1 MRRVAIGAAALV
13 LILVVALLALHA
25 PPVRR
30 AVLRYA
36 VGTLEE
42 QYRLRID
49 AGSLDYNL
57 ATLSLSLSGLRVAAN
72 HTPDMPFFEA
82 DRVAVQVARSTFGG
96 PVAFDDIAVTSGRL
110 RIVRTTSGTNLPLL
124 DDAGAGE
131 PEPLRIAHL
140 SAPGFAVTVQDE
152 VAGLSVEV
160 PAIDLE
166 LAADEGH
173 VALQRAATIGY
184 AGRST
189 EVTTLAGDVTFDGR
203 TLGFANL
210 QAASPEATLAVDG
223 TVGLIAAEPQLQVQV
238 SGRGDL
244 ARLAAWASLEGERP
258 QGAVDFAGSIAGPL
272 DTPVADVTLRSDA
285 VQWQGL
291 NIVAIGARARV
302 TSDAIDIADAQ
313 LGIAGG
319 TAQGRAHLEF
329 AEAGT
334 SEVTL
339 DWRDVDVETLVV
351 PFAGSG
357 NPLPTGTTSGDL
369 DLRTVGPSDPR
380 TSGVRWV
387 GGARVALSAG
397 RNTPGRFSAPGETQ
411 LRLVEGRWQLDGAH
425 TIADVIPAAMRL
437 RGTLPDDGL
446 TASPVDGVVS
456 IAPVPPAD
464 LIAVLRTLD
473 LAAVPPDIVVEGG
486 TVAAEIGVS
495 GLVRSPRLSIDA
507 TLTETAAGVE
517 RGSARI
523 NGTFTARGPADALR
537 GMGRFDVAEARWDD
551 VALGDAMLGVELT
564 PTNAQL
570 TATVPAFNATA
581 NGNIALQAPYQAVID
596 LAASDLD
603 VSPLTAL
610 LPQASTVTGR
620 VDVTAH
626 GEGPLEDWRAG
637 AAQAEIARVDLM
649 AGALPVRLD
658 GPARLSYERERV
670 VIEQATV
677 LAGEARISATG
688 ALPLTGAGA
697 ADAIAITA
705 RGDAG
710 DIAQAAELS
719 GLVDLPIVG
728 GAGPVQLEAR
738 VGGSLASP
746 QLSGDLDLGPAA
758 MAIEDLPLVTG
769 IRVRAALRDDT
780 ITVAEAAAAF
790 QGAQA
795 RATGTIPASWF
806 SGASPGPSPANA
818 RLTGRIEN
826 IGPGV
831 LEPFLDPATLAELAG
846 TLDLSVDVSSPSA
859 QLEQL
864 SGSVTLDR
872 FDVRLSDLP
881 LTQRVP
887 TRIDL
892 GNGFARIAAWDW
904 AGQGMTMAV
913 AGQVR
918 LADLQAGIIATGD
931 LDARM
936 LTPFIRP
943 AGLSASGRL
952 APRLS
957 ITGPLASPRVDG
969 DLTLTGAEVRLVD
982 PRVVVSGLNGRAV
995 LTRTTANL
1003 TNVTGTINGGSLA
1016 LSGEAE
1022 FVPRE
1027 AVQAALTAAIR
1038 GMGIEVPDGLRSE
1051 VDADLRL
1058 SLNQTLDADINTL
1071 SGELGGTITVLRGSY
1086 REPLAVLGALMSGA
1100 QAPAANLAPVAG
1112 SPLLDNLALDLRLV
1126 TSDDIIVNNN
1136 TARLAAGADLR
1147 INGTAAVPAV
1157 GGRIDLREG
1166 GRIFLGRN
1174 VYEIVSGSVD
1184 FTDPAAI
1191 RPELD
1196 VQLTTRA
1203 GGQPIDVALSGRA
1216 DAPDV
1221 LLSSTNPE
1229 LTQADLTALL
1239 VTGRQFDELASAD
1252 AALIGSTVIGNLSG
1266 DVLGFAGRAVGLD
1279 TLRLGGVDAD
1289 TARRDPTAAASEVDP
1304 TSRLTF
1310 GKSIGGNVDVT
1321 FSQSLREGD
1330 AQTWIVDYLPSRRL
1344 LLRLVSN
1351 DEDLRAYSFRHDV
1364 AVGAPQL
1371 ARPPV
1376 VARAAELRVAAVTL
1390 GGTLAVPEEELRD
1403 LLQLEAG
1410 DRFDFAEWQDDRERL
1425 ERFYRS
1431 SNRLAARIDASRS
1444 DAGDGV
1450 ALAYTIEAG
1459 PETRIDVSGTALSE
1473 GTLEQLR
1480 DAWTLAIVDDLL
1492 VDEARQVVSD
1502 ALSADGY
1509 LRPQVSAGLT
1519 DEGGVRTLEIVT
1531 VPGIRTTDVRVQ
1543 LSGVDAA
1550 LEADLMAWADVDRRM
1565 QAVRSPGA
1573 FETAVLTYL
1582 QDLGYLGA
1590 QVQVGAPRLEGS
1602 GAEVPVSI
1610 ATGRQLVVSAI
1621 RFEGATLPD
1630 DQLRAAVALDAGVPL
1645 GPGRIE
1651 EARQQLVTLYR
1662 REGFPSTEVTARP
1675 SPEAVV
1681 FEVEEGPRQSIADIA
1696 VNGSARVDAD
1706 VVSRAL
1712 MLAPGTPLRA
1722 EDLLA
1727 ARGRL
1732 FDTGLFRRVDV
1743 VTEPIEAGAA
1753 GAGAGTVPMRV
1764 RVTLEEWPALRLRY
1778 GVEVVEERAEDAL
1791 TGRNLVPGL
1800 SADLTRRTLF
1810 GRPVGFGVAL
1820 DYRNRD
1826 RSARTFL
1833 SAPTFLGRSIETAL
1847 TLEWTRSVNPSETVD
1862 NRRSLSLEQ
1871 RIRRRSLQ
1879 LSYGYRFE
1887 RSRTDL
1893 PPDPLIGPLPPF
1905 IITVGRLTSSL
1916 AADTRDDP
1924 VQPLRGTFVAV
1935 SLEYAPQVGSDFEF
1949 ARYSAQAYRFTPWRD
1964 VVFASAARFGAVH
1977 AFGGQEVIPSER
1989 FFAGGARSVRGV
2001 AEEGLGERD
2010 FFGDPVGGEA
2020 LLLLNQE
2027 VRFPIYRWLRGV
2039 GFVDA
2044 GNVFAAPSAIRL
2056 GDLTVSAGAGLRLV
2070 TPFAIL
2076 RADVGRVL
2084 ETGGH
2089 RWTFGIGHAF

>member
-1 MRRVAIGAAALV
+1 
-13 LILVVALLALHA
+13 
-25 PPVRR
+25 
-30 AVLRYA
+30 
-36 VGTLEE
+36 
-42 QYRLRID
+42 
-49 AGSLDYNL
+49 
-57 ATLSLSLSGLRVAAN
+57 
-72 HTPDMPFFEA
+72 
-82 DRVAVQVARSTFGG
+82 
-96 PVAFDDIAVTSGRL
+96 
-110 RIVRTTSGTNLPLL
+110 
-124 DDAGAGE
+124 
-131 PEPLRIAHL
+131 
-140 SAPGFAVTVQDE
+140 
-152 VAGLSVEV
+152 
-160 PAIDLE
+160 
-166 LAADEGH
+166 
-173 VALQRAATIGY
+173 
-184 AGRST
+184 
-189 EVTTLAGDVTFDGR
+189 
-203 TLGFANL
+203 
-210 QAASPEATLAVDG
+210 
-223 TVGLIAAEPQLQVQV
+223 
-238 SGRGDL
+238 
-244 ARLAAWASLEGERP
+244 
-258 QGAVDFAGSIAGPL
+258 
-272 DTPVADVTLRSDA
+272 
-285 VQWQGL
+285 
-291 NIVAIGARARV
+291 
-302 TSDAIDIADAQ
+302 
-313 LGIAGG
+313 
-319 TAQGRAHLEF
+319 
-329 AEAGT
+329 
-334 SEVTL
+334 
-339 DWRDVDVETLVV
+339 
-351 PFAGSG
+351 
-357 NPLPTGTTSGDL
+357 
-369 DLRTVGPSDPR
+369 
-380 TSGVRWV
+380 
-387 GGARVALSAG
+387 
-397 RNTPGRFSAPGETQ
+397 
-411 LRLVEGRWQLDGAH
+411 
-425 TIADVIPAAMRL
+425 
-437 RGTLPDDGL
+437 
-446 TASPVDGVVS
+446 
-456 IAPVPPAD
+456 
-464 LIAVLRTLD
+464 
-473 LAAVPPDIVVEGG
+473 
-486 TVAAEIGVS
+486 
-495 GLVRSPRLSIDA
+495 
-507 TLTETAAGVE
+507 
-517 RGSARI
+517 
-523 NGTFTARGPADALR
+523 
-537 GMGRFDVAEARWDD
+537 
-551 VALGDAMLGVELT
+551 
-564 PTNAQL
+564 
-570 TATVPAFNATA
+570 
-581 NGNIALQAPYQAVID
+581 
-596 LAASDLD
+596 
-603 VSPLTAL
+603 
-610 LPQASTVTGR
+610 
-620 VDVTAH
+620 
-626 GEGPLEDWRAG
+626 
-637 AAQAEIARVDLM
+637 
-649 AGALPVRLD
+649 
-658 GPARLSYERERV
+658 
-670 VIEQATV
+670 
-677 LAGEARISATG
+677 
-688 ALPLTGAGA
+688 
-697 ADAIAITA
+697 
-705 RGDAG
+705 
-710 DIAQAAELS
+710 
-719 GLVDLPIVG
+719 
-728 GAGPVQLEAR
+728 
-738 VGGSLASP
+738 
-746 QLSGDLDLGPAA
+746 
-758 MAIEDLPLVTG
+758 
-769 IRVRAALRDDT
+769 
-780 ITVAEAAAAF
+780 
-790 QGAQA
+790 
-795 RATGTIPASWF
+795 
-806 SGASPGPSPANA
+806 
-818 RLTGRIEN
+818 
-826 IGPGV
+826 
-831 LEPFLDPATLAELAG
+831 
-846 TLDLSVDVSSPSA
+846 
-859 QLEQL
+859 
-864 SGSVTLDR
+864 
-872 FDVRLSDLP
+872 
-881 LTQRVP
+881 
-887 TRIDL
+887 
-892 GNGFARIAAWDW
+892 RIAAWDW

-957 ITGPLASPRVDG
+957 ITGPLAAPRVDG

-982 PRVVVSGLNGRAV
+982 PRIVVSGLNGRAV

-1016 LSGEAE
+1016 LSGQAE

-1027 AVQAALTAAIR
+1027 AVQATLTAAIR

-1051 VDADLRL
+1051 VDADLTL
-1058 SLNQTLDADINTL
+1058 AITQTLDADINTL
-1071 SGELGGTITVLRGSY
+1071 SGSLGGTITVLRGSY

-1100 QAPAANLAPVAG
+1100 QAPSANVAPVAG
-1112 SPLLDNLALDLRLV
+1112 SPLLENLALDLRLV
-1126 TSDDIIVNNN
+1126 TSDDVIVNNN

-1147 INGTAAVPAV
+1147 INGTAAAPAV

-1174 VYEIVSGSVD
+1174 VYEIVAGSVD

-1203 GGQPIDVALSGRA
+1203 GGQPVDVALSGSA

-1221 LLSSTNPE
+1221 SLSSTNPE

-1239 VTGRQFDELASAD
+1239 VTGRRFDELASAD

-1310 GKSIGGNVDVT
+1310 GKSIGSNVDVT

-1371 ARPPV
+1371 ARPPA
-1376 VARAAELRVAAVTL
+1376 VARAAEPRVARVTL
-1390 GGTLAVPEEELRD
+1390 DGTLAVPDEELRD
-1403 LLQLEAG
+1403 LLRLEAG
-1410 DRFDFAEWQDDRERL
+1410 DRFDFASWQDDRERL
-1425 ERFYRS
+1425 ERFYRA
-1431 SNRLAARIDASRS
+1431 SNRLAARITASRS
-1444 DAGDGV
+1444 DVADGV

-1459 PETRIDVSGTALSE
+1459 PETRIDVSGT
-1473 GTLEQLR
+1473 TLAGATLDQLR
-1480 DAWTLAIVDDLL
+1480 DAWAVAIVDDLL
-1492 VDEARQVVSD
+1492 VDEARQIVSD

-1509 LRPQVSAGLT
+1509 LRPQITAGLT
-1519 DEGGVRTLEIVT
+1519 GEGGVRTLEIVAAAG
-1531 VPGIRTTDVRVQ
+1531 VRTTDVRMQ
-1543 LSGVDAA
+1543 PSGVDAA
-1550 LEADLMAWADVDRRM
+1550 LETDLIAWADAERRM

-1573 FETAVLTYL
+1573 FETAVLTYI
-1582 QDLGYLGA
+1582 QDRGYLGA
-1590 QVQVGAPRLEGS
+1590 QVRVGAPRLEGS
-1602 GAEVPVSI
+1602 SAEVPVSI

-1621 RFEGATLPD
+1621 RFEGTSLPD
-1630 DQLRAAVALDAGVPL
+1630 GQLRAAVALDPGAPL
-1645 GPGRIE
+1645 GPGRLE
-1651 EARQQLVTLYR
+1651 DARQRLVTLYR
-1662 REGFPSTEVTARP
+1662 REGFPSVEVAARP
-1675 SPEAVV
+1675 SAEDIVFAVD
-1681 FEVEEGPRQSIADIA
+1681 EGPRQSIADVA
-1696 VNGSARVDAD
+1696 VSGSGRVDAD

-1712 MLAPGTPLRA
+1712 MLAPGAPLRA
-1722 EDLLA
+1722 DDLLA
-1727 ARGRL
+1727 ARSRL

-1743 VTEPIEAGAA
+1743 VTEPIEGSAA
-1753 GAGAGTVPMRV
+1753 APATVPMRV

-1778 GVEVVEERAEDAL
+1778 GIEVVEERAEDAL

-1871 RIRRRSLQ
+1871 RIRRSSVQ

-1916 AADTRDDP
+1916 AVDTRNDP
-1924 VQPLRGTFVAV
+1924 VQPIRGTFVAV

-1964 VVFASAARFGAVH
+1964 IVFASAARFGAVH